1 MNFNYILQVVG
12 SFSDSDFVNWASEQK
27 IIQDIN
33 QLHFCSSCYNLMKL
47 CYSDRYPDGAI
58 FKCINRTCRN
68 TMSIRFNSW
77 ISDAKISLKQFTVIL
92 ACWSE
97 GLNIKSTSKITIVS
111 ERTINNYF
119 AMFRSIAEKEYRSDI
134 DKHKLGIGIVQI
146 DESHFFK
153 AKYNV
158 GSGLKR
164 DAVWVFGEIDIE
176 TNRVVA
182 EVCDDRSA
190 ETLIPIITS
199 TVNSNAIIWSDKWKA
214 YDTLYNY
221 GFTHQTVNHSENF
234 VDPITK
240 VNTQK
245 IESTWNSIKK
255 FLDRNCYKSR
265 SNLESYVH
273 EWCFRRNIGNTFE
286 KCWNI
291 IGIES

>member
-176 TNRVVA
+176 QTELLQKFVKTGQQKHLFQLLHQLLIQMQLFGLINGRHMILYIIMGSLIKQLTILKTLLIQLP
-182 EVCDDRSA
+182 RS
-190 ETLIPIITS
+190 
-199 TVNSNAIIWSDKWKA
+199 
-214 YDTLYNY
+214 
-221 GFTHQTVNHSENF
+221 TH
-234 VDPITK
+234 
-240 VNTQK
+240 
-245 IESTWNSIKK
+245 KK
-255 FLDRNCYKSR
+255 
-265 SNLESYVH
+265 
-273 EWCFRRNIGNTFE
+273 
-286 KCWNI
+286 
-291 IGIES
+291 

>member
-119 AMFRSIAEKEYRSDI
+119 AMFRSIHTHTQCVFNCK
-134 DKHKLGIGIVQI
+134 
-146 DESHFFK
+146 
-153 AKYNV
+153 
-158 GSGLKR
+158 KR
-164 DAVWVFGEIDIE
+164 
-176 TNRVVA
+176 
-182 EVCDDRSA
+182 
-190 ETLIPIITS
+190 IP
-199 TVNSNAIIWSDKWKA
+199 
-214 YDTLYNY
+214 
-221 GFTHQTVNHSENF
+221 
-234 VDPITK
+234 
-240 VNTQK
+240 
-245 IESTWNSIKK
+245 
-255 FLDRNCYKSR
+255 
-265 SNLESYVH
+265 
-273 EWCFRRNIGNTFE
+273 FRY
-286 KCWNI
+286 
-291 IGIES
+291 

>member
-1 MNFNYILQVVG
+1 MNFNYILQVFG

-164 DAVWVFGEIDIE
+164 DAVWVFGEIDI
-176 TNRVVA
+176 
-182 EVCDDRSA
+182 
-190 ETLIPIITS
+190 
-199 TVNSNAIIWSDKWKA
+199 
-214 YDTLYNY
+214 
-221 GFTHQTVNHSENF
+221 
-234 VDPITK
+234 
-240 VNTQK
+240 
-245 IESTWNSIKK
+245 
-255 FLDRNCYKSR
+255 
-265 SNLESYVH
+265 
-273 EWCFRRNIGNTFE
+273 
-286 KCWNI
+286 
-291 IGIES
+291 